1 MNPHKYLRAYM
12 AGLVVPTLAFPVGVL
27 VFALDR
33 YVYNDPLPI
42 ERVMVFP
49 MALVPLLW
57 GLWNVLY
64 IASHS
69 RTHLSI
75 GFHGA
80 ILPFLLGPLGIVLT
94 LALHFEIPGFAA
106 HIFPILAPV
115 AVILYYLIWKYVVH
129 FLNGVLGIAGA

>member
-12 AGLVVPTLAFPVGVL
+12 AGLVVPTLAFPAVVL

-33 YVYNDPLPI
+33 YVYNSPLPV
-42 ERVMVFP
+42 ERVVVFP
-49 MALVPLLW
+49 TAFVPLLW

-64 IASHS
+64 VRSHA

-80 ILPFLLGPLGIVLT
+80 ILPFLLGPLGMLLT
-94 LALHFEIPGFAA
+94 RALHFEIPGFAA